1 MVQERTGLPARGGF
15 TLIELLVVIAVI
27 AILATLIAGAALRGM
42 AMAESTQC
50 RSNLNQFGKAT
61 FMYYKDY
68 EDFLP
73 MIGGHDTDKYPPWY
87 ITLGRYMGSY
97 EHAEEAYTCPS
108 KPQTKL
114 GYGVDVRWADPY
126 KSYGAPIDEHAWEQT
141 IPRSTCRN
149 PAGTI
154 YIGDTG
160 YPTDPDEPDPQ
171 KWEEDDKIGP
181 VYPQRNGDGSP
192 VQFKLRFPYHPG
204 YTLYFKTDPSR
215 SCPRHRDKTNNLMFD
230 GSIHSYRPDF
240 LLSKKYDEPGCLWD
254 NR

>member
-1 MVQERTGLPARGGF
+1 MPRDARRTPTRAGF

-27 AILATLIAGAALRGM
+27 AILATLIATVAIRAIALG
-42 AMAESTQC
+42 ESTQC
-50 RSNLNQFGKAT
+50 KSNLNQFGKAT

-73 MIGGHDTDKYPPWY
+73 MIGGTNTDRYPPWF
-87 ITLGRYMGSY
+87 ITLGHYMGSY
-97 EHAEEAYTCPS
+97 EHTREVYTCPS
-108 KPQTKL
+108 KPQTKV
-114 GYGVDVRWADPY
+114 GYGVNVRFADPY
-126 KSYGAPIDEHAWEQT
+126 KMKHAWQKT
-141 IPRSTCRN
+141 IPRGVVRN
-149 PAGTI
+149 PNGTI

-160 YPTDPDEPDPQ
+160 YPTVPTETDPQ
-171 KWEEDDKIGP
+171 KWVEDTTIGP

-204 YTLYFKTDPSR
+204 YTLYFSSDPSR
-215 SCPRHRDKTNNLMFD
+215 SCPRHGDKTNNLMFD
-230 GSIHSYRPDF
+230 GSVSAYRPDV